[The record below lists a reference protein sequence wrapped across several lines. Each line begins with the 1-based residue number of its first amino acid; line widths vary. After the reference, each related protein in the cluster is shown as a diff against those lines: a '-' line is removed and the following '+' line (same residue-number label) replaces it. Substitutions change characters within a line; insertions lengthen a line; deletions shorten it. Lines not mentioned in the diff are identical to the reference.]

1 MVAACKRADTG
12 SDWNVVKIGPKLL
25 NLPERL
31 KLRNISV
38 CTEPLT
44 DKNAKGCELEDI
56 SDKISIYLKSLEAI
70 AEDKSANEQRNC
82 LQDIEGSHQIGILLE
97 IRKRIEKWLQDVM
110 NTSAESK
117 KLLSKVEEKDK
128 EPSFTGLLLKQVQE
142 SDDDFQP
149 TIPIRTQ
156 KRKKQLSLSKKV
168 DKELIGLS
176 SSRKVKTTSKNVV
189 NPFIASSSRRVR
201 DNSEASSN
209 SSYKNTEQEEP
220 TSISKLIW
228 NPFMKHIRVWIHI
241 KCGHN

>member
-1 MVAACKRADTG
+1 MPQIGIETEIAQHIDSFILIEK
-12 SDWNVVKIGPKLL
+12 SKWNVKYFL
-25 NLPERL
+25 E
-31 KLRNISV
+31 
-38 CTEPLT
+38 
-44 DKNAKGCELEDI
+44 GCELEDI

-82 LQDIEGSHQIGILLE
+82 LQDIE
-97 IRKRIEKWLQDVM
+97 DVM

-168 DKELIGLS
+168 DKELS

-189 NPFIASSSRRVR
+189 DPFIASSSRRVR

>member
-1 MVAACKRADTG
+1 
-12 SDWNVVKIGPKLL
+12 
-25 NLPERL
+25 
-31 KLRNISV
+31 
-38 CTEPLT
+38 
-44 DKNAKGCELEDI
+44 
-56 SDKISIYLKSLEAI
+56 
-70 AEDKSANEQRNC
+70 
-82 LQDIEGSHQIGILLE
+82 
-97 IRKRIEKWLQDVM
+97 M

-128 EPSFTGLLLKQVQE
+128 EPSFTGLSLKQVQE

-189 NPFIASSSRRVR
+189 DPFIASSSRRVR

-228 NPFMKHIRVWIHI
+228 NQHIRVWIHI

>member
-1 MVAACKRADTG
+1 MPQ
-12 SDWNVVKIGPKLL
+12 IGI
-25 NLPERL
+25 E
-31 KLRNISV
+31 
-38 CTEPLT
+38 TEI
-44 DKNAKGCELEDI
+44 AQHIEGCELEDI

-82 LQDIEGSHQIGILLE
+82 LQDIE
-97 IRKRIEKWLQDVM
+97 DVM

>member
-1 MVAACKRADTG
+1 M

-25 NLPERL
+25 NLPEVLLLGIIFHIVCAKGSDIDRQKFRRYGLSRKSSVRL

-56 SDKISIYLKSLEAI
+56 SDKRSIYLKSLEAI

-97 IRKRIEKWLQDVM
+97 IRKRIEKWL
-110 NTSAESK
+110 
-117 KLLSKVEEKDK
+117 LKDK

-142 SDDDFQP
+142 
-149 TIPIRTQ
+149 
-156 KRKKQLSLSKKV
+156 V

-189 NPFIASSSRRVR
+189 DPFIASSSRRVR